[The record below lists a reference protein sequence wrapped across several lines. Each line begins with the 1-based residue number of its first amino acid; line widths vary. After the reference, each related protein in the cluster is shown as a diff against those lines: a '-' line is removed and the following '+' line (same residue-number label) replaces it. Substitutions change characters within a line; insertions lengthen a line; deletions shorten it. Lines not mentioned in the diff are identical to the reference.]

1 MQRIMARYNPSRFD
15 LNPLEGV
22 MKALKSL
29 LVLIF
34 GLVLF
39 QPKAEAFNIERRVA
53 ITRQVLIER
62 MSSQAPIPSHLLNQ
76 AQCIAVMRNVKAG
89 FILGGEGSTGLVSC
103 RLNGGWSAP
112 SFLNT
117 GGVNFGF
124 LIGGQVVDNV
134 ILFMTPYARQMLNRG
149 SITLG
154 GDLSFA
160 MGPLGQGV
168 GASVAPASHLLVYSA
183 GTGLYAGFSLN
194 GTVMTH
200 GDERNAMV
208 YGRYFSPG
216 QILSTPASFVPP
228 VMKPF
233 VDVLNYYSPTALAQ

>member
-1 MQRIMARYNPSRFD
+1 MRRIMVRYNYVTFYPGIS
-15 LNPLEGV
+15 EGV

-29 LVLIF
+29 SFLLV

-39 QPKAEAFNIERRVA
+39 QAKSQAFNIERRVA
-53 ITRQVLIER
+53 ITRQVLIDR
-62 MSSQAPIPSHLLNQ
+62 MSSQAPIPTYLLNQ

-89 FILGGEGSTGLVSC
+89 FIVGGEGSTGLVSC

-117 GGVNFGF
+117 GGINFGF

-134 ILFMTPYARQMLNRG
+134 ILFMTPYSRQMLNRG
-149 SITLG
+149 SVTLG

-160 MGPLGQGV
+160 MGPLGEGV
-168 GASVAPASHLLVYSA
+168 GASLAQNSHLLVYSA

-194 GTVMTH
+194 GTVMSH
-200 GDERNAMV
+200 GDERNTMV

-216 QILSTPASFVPP
+216 QILATPAAFVPP
-228 VMKPF
+228 AMKPF
-233 VDVLNYYSPTALAQ
+233 TDVLNYYSPSAMAQ

>member
-1 MQRIMARYNPSRFD
+1 MVGYNRFRFD
-15 LNPLEGV
+15 PKTLEGV
-22 MKALKSL
+22 MKSLKSL
-29 LVLIF
+29 VF
-34 GLVLF
+34 FTCSLVLF
-39 QPKAEAFNIERRVA
+39 HPKAEAFNIERRVE

-62 MSSQAPIPSHLLNQ
+62 MSSQAPIPHHILNQ

-149 SITLG
+149 SVSLG
-154 GDLSFA
+154 GDLGFA
-160 MGPLGQGV
+160 MGPFGEGV

-228 VMKPF
+228 VMKQF
-233 VDVLNYYSPTALAQ
+233 VDALNYYSPTALAQ